1 MPRTLYCWRC
11 DMELPMLDESEWA
24 QLEPMLANAI
34 GDLVALCRE
43 TGMGL
48 GEARSSGLLGGRALS
63 FYRQLTGFEETNL
76 NALHHHRLS
85 LYGPPCTSCGKPL
98 RTPRAKLCAAC
109 GHPRPL
115 PASS

>member
-11 DMELPMLDESEWA
+11 NMELPMLDESEWA
-24 QLEPMLANAI
+24 RLGPLLAHTI
-34 GDLVALCRE
+34 GDFISLQRA
-43 TGMGL
+43 TGASL
-48 GEARSSGLLGGRALS
+48 GDAQESGLFGRQALA
-63 FYRQLTGFEETNL
+63 FYRELTGFAETNV

-85 LYGPPCTSCGKPL
+85 LYGPPCDACGKPL